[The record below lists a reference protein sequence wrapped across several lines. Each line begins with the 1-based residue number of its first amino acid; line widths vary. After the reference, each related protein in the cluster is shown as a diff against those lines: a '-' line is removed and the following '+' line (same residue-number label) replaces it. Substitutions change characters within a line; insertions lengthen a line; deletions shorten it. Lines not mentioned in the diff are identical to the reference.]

1 MSAPQRYVAFL
12 RAINVGGRVVKM
24 PELKKIFEGLGF
36 LDVTTFIASGNV
48 IFSSPIKDTAKLEK
62 TIERALHESLGYE
75 VTTFVRSI
83 EEISAVADHQPF
95 VELRKNPKAGTLYI
109 GFLPASPTAAACRA
123 VKKLSCDSDQLVIN
137 GRELYWMSRTSF
149 SQSNISGALLERTL
163 KMPATV
169 RNVNTVR
176 RLAAKYALVFALC
189 VLTTSLLTGQRQNA
203 ATRPVVGRSVVATT
217 FGIVAASQPLAAR
230 AGVQILERGGN
241 AIDAAIAANATIG
254 LMEPTGNG
262 IGGDLFIIYYDA
274 KTGTVHGLNSSGWA
288 PSGLTVDVLAAKGIK
303 TMPQRGIH
311 SVTVPGVVAG
321 WDAMRSKFGSKPF
334 SELLAP
340 AIYYAEHGFP
350 LSERI
355 ASGWANSVKMHSEHP
370 NSRKTYLIDGTR
382 APKAGEVFRNPDLAG
397 SLRLIAQQGRDGY
410 YKGKTAEAILTIS
423 REQGGTM
430 TAADLAD
437 FQPEWVTPIA
447 TSYRGW
453 SVYEIGP
460 NTQGISA
467 LMMLNL
473 MEQFPLG
480 EYGFHSANALH
491 VMIEAKKLAYADMLR
506 YVGDPKFSR
515 IPVDALLSKPRAVDR
530 AKSIDA
536 AKAACRVEPARLA
549 GITDAQGSD
558 TIYMSVI
565 DKDGNIVSLIQSNYS
580 GFGSGLVPPGAGF
593 MLHNRG
599 GLFTLEKGQP
609 NTLEP
614 RKRPLHT
621 IIPAFMEK
629 GDQRIGFGI
638 MGGWNQGQAHAQFVS
653 NIADYG
659 MTIQEALEAGRFT
672 KGTFEG
678 CDVQIEALVP
688 ESTRAALQ
696 ARGHELR
703 VVAPRSGTFG
713 YGQAVMRGAGGVH
726 FGASEPRHDGAAIPQ
741 APPIW

>member
-1 MSAPQRYVAFL
+1 MNVPRLSL
-12 RAINVGGRVVKM
+12 AILVFVLAGVGG
-24 PELKKIFEGLGF
+24 L
-36 LDVTTFIASGNV
+36 AQ
-48 IFSSPIKDTAKLEK
+48 
-62 TIERALHESLGYE
+62 ERPRQDS
-75 VTTFVRSI
+75 T
-83 EEISAVADHQPF
+83 P
-95 VELRKNPKAGTLYI
+95 AG
-109 GFLPASPTAAACRA
+109 
-123 VKKLSCDSDQLVIN
+123 
-137 GRELYWMSRTSF
+137 
-149 SQSNISGALLERTL
+149 
-163 KMPATV
+163 
-169 RNVNTVR
+169 
-176 RLAAKYALVFALC
+176 
-189 VLTTSLLTGQRQNA
+189 
-203 ATRPVVGRSVVATT
+203 PVVGRSIVATT

-274 KTGTVHGLNSSGWA
+274 KSGTVHGLNSSGWA

-303 TMPQRGIH
+303 EMPQRGIY

-321 WDAMRSKFGSKPF
+321 WDAMRSKFGTKPF

-340 AIYYAEHGFP
+340 AIYYAENGFP
-350 LSERI
+350 LSENI
-355 ASGWANSVKMHSEHP
+355 ARGWANSVKMHSQHP
-370 NSRKTYLIDGTR
+370 NSQKTYLIDGTR

-397 SLRLIAQQGRDGY
+397 SLRLIAEKGRDGY

-430 TAADLAD
+430 TAADLAE
-437 FQPEWVTPIA
+437 FQPEWVTPIK
-447 TSYRGW
+447 TTYRGW
-453 SVYEIGP
+453 NVYEIGP

-473 MEQFPLG
+473 MEQYPIG

-506 YVGDPKFSR
+506 YVGDPKFSQ
-515 IPVDALLSKPRAVDR
+515 IPVEALLSKPRAAAR
-530 AKSIDA
+530 ARAIDA
-536 AKAACRVEPARLA
+536 AKAVCKVEPDRLS
-549 GITDAQGSD
+549 GVTDAQGND
-558 TIYMSVI
+558 TIYMSVV

-599 GLFTLEKGQP
+599 GLFTLVKGQP

-629 GDQRIGFGI
+629 DDQKIGFGI

-653 NIADYG
+653 NIADHG
-659 MTIQEALEAGRFT
+659 LTIQQALEAGRFT
-672 KGTFEG
+672 KGSFEG
-678 CDVQIEALVP
+678 CDVSIEALVP
-688 ESTRAALQ
+688 EKVREELK

-703 VVAPRSGTFG
+703 VAAPRSGGFG
-713 YGQAVMRGAGGVH
+713 YGQAVMNGPGGVH

-741 APPIW
+741 APPVFQGSKVP